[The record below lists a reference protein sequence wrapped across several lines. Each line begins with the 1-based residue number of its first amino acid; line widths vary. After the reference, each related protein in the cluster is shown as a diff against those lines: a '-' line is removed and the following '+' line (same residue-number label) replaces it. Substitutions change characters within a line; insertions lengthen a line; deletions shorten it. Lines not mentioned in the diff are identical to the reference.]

1 MYPRRV
7 AGLLWVVLVGGS
19 VVLTACTDGGGPIST
34 RPGTAVPTLSA
45 TLPTRTSE
53 AEAPASPTTRPPLTL
68 PTRSEAPAPTPT
80 PTPTPPAPA
89 PTTPAETRTT
99 EPPTTRTAAPPTQT
113 SAPAPTQAETPTP
126 AATSTP
132 VAAPVSS
139 SSSIS
144 PWVWWLLGLLIAGA
158 VIALVVLGLRRR
170 GARKEWDARLTAVHA
185 ESTWLAHQLV
195 PSALSAQSAAA
206 RRDLWTASRPRVD
219 ALEWNLSELTP
230 SAPTDQSAGVNRL
243 RDSVAAVRSSMDAH
257 SATGDAES
265 LGAARQA
272 QRQLEEAL
280 RVVQPPPSP
289 DAM

>member
-1 MYPRRV
+1 M
-7 AGLLWVVLVGGS
+7 
-19 VVLTACTDGGGPIST
+19 VLTACTDGGGPIST
-34 RPGTAVPTLSA
+34 RPGTVVPTLSA
-45 TLPTRTSE
+45 TVPTRTSE
-53 AEAPASPTTRPPLTL
+53 AQAPASPTTRPPPTP
-68 PTRSEAPAPTPT
+68 PTRSEAATPT
-80 PTPTPPAPA
+80 PTPTAPA

-99 EPPTTRTAAPPTQT
+99 EPPTTTRTAAPPTQT
-113 SAPAPTQAETPTP
+113 SAPAPTQAQTPTP

-144 PWVWWLLGLLIAGA
+144 PWVWWLLGLLVAGA

-206 RRDLWTASRPRVD
+206 RRDMWTASRPRVD
-219 ALEWNLSELTP
+219 ALEWNLSELVE

-257 SATGDAES
+257 AATGDAES

-280 RVVQPPPSP
+280 RVVQPPPAP

>member
-1 MYPRRV
+1 M
-7 AGLLWVVLVGGS
+7 
-19 VVLTACTDGGGPIST
+19 LTACTDGGGPIST
-34 RPGTAVPTLSA
+34 RPGTVVPTLSA

-53 AEAPASPTTRPPLTL
+53 AQAPASPTTRPPLTL
-68 PTRSEAPAPTPT
+68 PTRSEAATPT
-80 PTPTPPAPA
+80 PTAPA

-99 EPPTTRTAAPPTQT
+99 EPPTTTRTAAPPTQT
-113 SAPAPTQAETPTP
+113 SAPGPTPAETPTP
-126 AATSTP
+126 AATSAP

-170 GARKEWDARLTAVHA
+170 GARKEWDARFAAVHA

-195 PSALSAQSAAA
+195 PGALSAQTAAA
-206 RRDLWTASRPRVD
+206 RRDMWTASRPRVD
-219 ALEWNLSELTP
+219 ALEWNLSELTA

-243 RDSVAAVRSSMDAH
+243 RDAVIALRSSMDAH
-257 SATGDAES
+257 AATGDGES

-272 QRQLEEAL
+272 QRQLEESL